1 MECWCPNSISKSL
14 SSTGGPGVGQQWKI
28 RMNFEIPMWQKGE
41 NISCFPLLQDCLW
54 QSSLWKKKKKRREID
69 DGLEFF
75 QDTKQTGSLL
85 VKVIKFIKKMF
96 LRFSLTFQLSSVS
109 NQDEKLFCL
118 TIENHFLNR
127 HTFFAKQLISAI
139 NHRTKTS
146 ST

>member
-1 MECWCPNSISKSL
+1 MF
-14 SSTGGPGVGQQWKI
+14 STPPRLPLAI
-28 RMNFEIPMWQKGE
+28 IPLE
-41 NISCFPLLQDCLW
+41 EEEE
-54 QSSLWKKKKKRREID
+54 RREID

-139 NHRTKTS
+139 NHKTKTS